1 MCKSISKAQVIQR
14 QARSCTNGSRQ
25 ASHAQARSHQQ
36 EIENIFCLYNAV
48 SRNGQGNFKL
58 VPFCSGICMEGSANA
73 HSENINLH
81 RNRDRDEAAVFC
93 KAWHNRQKGSD
104 KKRYFKAVFH
114 GVEAVAD
121 KSFHIGSPFTYSS
134 MISSMSAGVISAFG
148 YFLAAFF
155 RSLTSTCHS

>member
-1 MCKSISKAQVIQR
+1 M
-14 QARSCTNGSRQ
+14 GSLT
-25 ASHAQARSHQQ
+25 A
-36 EIENIFCLYNAV
+36 AV
-48 SRNGQGNFKL
+48 SAAAGLPLDYLGLAYGFAHGL
-58 VPFCSGICMEGSANA
+58 TL

-114 GVEAVAD
+114 GVAAAKWDQFEITLPVPRNGIVKA
-121 KSFHIGSPFTYSS
+121 KW
-134 MISSMSAGVISAFG
+134 